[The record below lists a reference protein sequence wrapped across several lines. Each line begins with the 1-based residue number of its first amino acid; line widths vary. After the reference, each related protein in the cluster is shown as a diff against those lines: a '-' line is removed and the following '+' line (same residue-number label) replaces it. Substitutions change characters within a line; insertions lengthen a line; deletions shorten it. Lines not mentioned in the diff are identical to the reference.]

1 MIILVLFIGIILG
14 FILKNYIPKLIKH
27 FLVIKEYTFKV
38 KFNLFM
44 VIHRENSMSNEV
56 ITTNSIEIL
65 VKGEDED
72 DVIDFVNKM
81 VENETRV
88 EIESIEII

>member
-1 MIILVLFIGIILG
+1 MILLSLFIGIIIG
-14 FILKNYIPKLIKH
+14 FILKNYVPKLIKR
-27 FLVIKEYTFKV
+27 FLVVREYTFKV

-44 VIHRENSMSNEV
+44 VIHKENCMSNEV

-88 EIESIEII
+88 EIESIEVI

>member
-38 KFNLFM
+38 KFNIFM
-44 VIHRENSMSNEV
+44 VIHKENSMSNEV